1 MHVSEVR
8 QYKGTTR
15 LFIDDRQVPPMA
27 YQFMPSDPELTNN
40 IPCPPEMDS
49 EKQLRAMG
57 EAGVRLY
64 FIRLE
69 VNDPEREDEVFDRM
83 RRSAALLERCVPG
96 AYAMPWLIIGPY
108 EDFHR
113 KYPDEVQVFDD
124 GTRGGYLSSL
134 SGRIADPNAPR
145 HTHASLAWRCELSG
159 LLRRLAERA
168 LADEL
173 LSRVLAGWFFFPL
186 QHEACYFYDYDH
198 AKRLDDY
205 GPAMKQAFRNG
216 LIEKY
221 AGRLSL
227 LRAAWHD
234 DRVTFESAELPGREE
249 RENGSRGL
257 FWDPARS
264 QRVIDYAESRSRVWE
279 ETLECFGRA
288 VKDACGGRQ
297 VVGCFWGYLIHND
310 TLWGGQSFFR
320 RMMDSPF
327 IDFWASP
334 FTYDNK
340 NPGMAVTNRFLTRSL
355 QAHGK
360 LFFNEVDTTITSS
373 RETQLRRQG
382 MVISD
387 PALDAEVLKREFAYT
402 LTEGLNGWRIDWPS
416 GRAEYEETGLLPL
429 WRQIQRVGRES
440 AEKPLGSAA
449 QIVALV
455 EQSSLFAVPNTHS
468 TLTACAIEKSRIFE
482 LPYLGAPI
490 DHCELHDVLSGR
502 LTYPMQLFLNAYLLS
517 ARERQAVVGLRSRVR
532 MQVFTYAQGF
542 LSPDEPTA
550 SVENVSE
557 LTGIRVREAPGLSS
571 GRIVLTE
578 SARLL
583 GLEPGE
589 ETGEYDKPLDGGMSF
604 YRSGGAPVPVT
615 TQAPDPAFAVDDP
628 DAVVLGVYKEN
639 GLPAFAMKQAGE
651 CTLVYFGSTAL
662 TARVLRAL
670 ARKAG
675 VFLYA
680 HEDAIVYACQS
691 YVGLHA
697 VKDGSFTL
705 HLPSRRALRE
715 VFSGRAYA
723 PRDRLAL
730 DLRKGETRLFEYV
743 EARGSAAL

>member
-1 MHVSEVR
+1 MHTSEVR
-8 QYKGTTR
+8 TYLGTTR

-49 EKQLRAMG
+49 EKQLRAMYS
-57 EAGVRLY
+57 AGVRLY

-69 VNDPEREDEVFDRM
+69 VNDPEREDEVFDRL
-83 RRSAALLERCVPG
+83 RRSAALLERCAPG

-113 KYPDEVQVFDD
+113 KYPNEVQVFDD
-124 GTRGGYLSSL
+124 GTTGGYLSDL

-145 HTHASLAWRCELSG
+145 HTHASLAWRHEVCG
-159 LLRRLAERA
+159 FLRCLAERA

-173 LSRVLAGWFFFPL
+173 LSRVLVGWFFFPL
-186 QHEACYFYDYDH
+186 HHEGCYFYDYDH
-198 AKRLDDY
+198 EKKLDDY

-234 DRVTFESAELPGREE
+234 DRVTFENAGLPGRGE

-288 VKDACGGRQ
+288 VKEACGGRQ
-297 VVGCFWGYLIHND
+297 VVGAFWGYLIHND

-360 LFFNEVDTTITSS
+360 LFFHEVDTTITSS

-402 LTEGLNGWRIDWPS
+402 LTEGVNGWRIDWPS

-440 AEKPLGSAA
+440 AERPLGSAA
-449 QIVALV
+449 QIAAFV
-455 EQSSLFAVPNTHS
+455 EQNSLFAVPNTHS
-468 TLTACAIEKSRIFE
+468 SLTACAIEKSRVFE

-490 DHCELHDVLSGR
+490 DHYELHDALSGR
-502 LTYPMQLFLNAYLLS
+502 LTHPMQLFLNAYLLS
-517 ARERQAVVGLRSRVR
+517 ARERQAVVGLRRRTR

-550 SVENVSE
+550 SAENVSE

-578 SARLL
+578 SARAL

-589 ETGEYDKPLDGGMSF
+589 ETGEYDKPLEGGMSF
-604 YRSGGAPVPVT
+604 YRSGGVPVPVA
-615 TQAPDPAFAVDDP
+615 TQAPDPAFVVDDP
-628 DAVVLGVYKEN
+628 DAIVLGVYKKN

-662 TARVLRAL
+662 TTRVLRAL

-680 HEDAIVYACQS
+680 HEDAVVYACES

-715 VFSGRAYA
+715 VFSSQAYA
-723 PRDRLAL
+723 PRDRLEL
-730 DLRKGETRLFEYV
+730 DLRRGETRLFEYV
-743 EARGSAAL
+743 EERAGL